1 MHASTLALALVS
13 CLALLH
19 GATAEC
25 SSPKC
30 AVIEGH
36 EVHCSNPAA
45 WHEYHPHP
53 TDNHQYVQCTLYG
66 PQVMKC
72 PLRTVWNQALTI
84 CVHEHIFIPQVFA
97 SPFRHS

>member
-19 GATAEC
+19 GATAACER
-25 SSPKC
+25 PNC

-36 EVHCSNPAA
+36 EVRCSNLNS

-53 TDNHQYVQCTLYG
+53 TNSHLYVQCTTYG

-72 PLRTVWNQALTI
+72 PLHTVWNQDISI
-84 CVHEHIFIPQVFA
+84 CVYE
-97 SPFRHS
+97 R